1 MYLPFSGD
9 GGAGAYE
16 WRWCE
21 PDGIYRVYRRPIP
34 VANDSGH
41 SVNDGKPVVSVHNL
55 SDLGIGLLGR
65 ERSVDVKE

>member
-41 SVNDGKPVVSVHNL
+41 SVNDGKPVVSV
-55 SDLGIGLLGR
+55 
-65 ERSVDVKE
+65 KE